1 MNPAPIARVVT
12 LLLATLMGVGSVS
25 LVDIIKEETT
35 PPPLPL
41 IPRAR

>member
-25 LVDIIKEETT
+25 LVDTMRKATDQPPN
-35 PPPLPL
+35 PPPAL
-41 IPRAR
+41 RQ